1 MSLSRQQITLLG
13 IIALFI
19 GPLILAML
27 MRSSWWQFQPAG
39 QKNLG
44 HLVQP
49 PMHLSLN
56 QAQGI
61 SGKWLILYVLDQPC
75 AQKCI
80 DHVISL
86 RQIHRASG
94 RNSGHMAIILLSN
107 SHVETTLQSRLE
119 SIYPEFILLPDPA
132 GAVLTTL
139 EAVNATVATMSGD
152 SSAIHTYILDPMS
165 NVILAYGA
173 SARPNDIHKDLK
185 LLLKWSEREQTG

>member
-13 IIALFI
+13 IIALFM

-27 MRSSWWQFQPAG
+27 MRSSWWEFQPAG
-39 QKNLG
+39 QKNMG
-44 HLVQP
+44 HLLQP
-49 PMHLSLN
+49 PIQLSLN

-75 AQKCI
+75 AKQCI
-80 DHVISL
+80 DHVTAL
-86 RQIHRASG
+86 RQIHRAAG
-94 RNSGHMAIILLSN
+94 RNSEHLAIILLKQ
-107 SHVETTLQSRLE
+107 HPVDTTLQTRLE

-132 GAVLTTL
+132 GTAMTTL
-139 EAVNATVATMSGD
+139 DSVNAIVADMSGD

-173 SARPNDIHKDLK
+173 SARPDDIYKDLK
-185 LLLKWSEREQTG
+185 LLLKWSERGKSG